1 MFGYLDSVCL
11 LTLLLPGRNV
21 ISTGNFWISAGL
33 YLFLLFRA
41 SDLVMKVDALLS
53 AQPKGEAR
61 IEYHFFEER
70 YRYRIAEQC
79 FSVSFNFPIVPCC
92 I

>member
-1 MFGYLDSVCL
+1 MHFVNSCK
-11 LTLLLPGRNV
+11 
-21 ISTGNFWISAGL
+21 
-33 YLFLLFRA
+33 LLFSFFSA

-70 YRYRIAEQC
+70 YRYRIAKQYALPCLLTFPC
-79 FSVSFNFPIVPCC
+79 F
-92 I
+92 

>member
-1 MFGYLDSVCL
+1 MHFVNSCK
-11 LTLLLPGRNV
+11 
-21 ISTGNFWISAGL
+21 
-33 YLFLLFRA
+33 LLFSFFSA

-70 YRYRIAEQC
+70 YRYKDC
-79 FSVSFNFPIVPCC
+79 
-92 I
+92 